1 MILEDQKR
9 INEYDY
15 KKMLDDFELEAR
27 HNKILR
33 GIRDKWR
40 SISSIHNEKVEE
52 MKVKTEKMYKKRD
65 KEFKKKL
72 LRKEE
77 VIKRQK
83 EMRQKLLCE
92 EKKRREEITKK
103 KVDDVQKNLKDFK
116 RMEEQKRLIVA
127 KEIFGKSKFDYFN
140 NINYYSEEN

>member
-1 MILEDQKR
+1 MLQDQKR
-9 INEYDY
+9 INDYDY

-40 SISSIHNEKVEE
+40 SISALHDEKVEE
-52 MKVKTEKMYKKRD
+52 MKVKMEKMYRKKD

-77 VIKRQK
+77 IIKNQLELRKQ
-83 EMRQKLLCE
+83 LLSE

-103 KVDDVQKNLKDFK
+103 KVDDVQKNLNDYKN
-116 RMEEQKRLIVA
+116 MEEQKRLIVE
-127 KEIFGKSKFDYFN
+127 KEIFGKSKK
-140 NINYYSEEN
+140 

>member
-1 MILEDQKR
+1 MLQDQKR
-9 INEYDY
+9 INDYDY

-40 SISSIHNEKVEE
+40 SISAMHDEKVEE
-52 MKVKTEKMYKKRD
+52 MKVKTEKMYKKKD

-77 VIKRQK
+77 IIKKQLELRKQ
-83 EMRQKLLCE
+83 LLSE

-103 KVDDVQKNLKDFK
+103 KVDDVQKNLNDYKN
-116 RMEEQKRLIVA
+116 MEEQKRLIVE
-127 KEIFGKSKFDYFN
+127 KEIFGKSKN
-140 NINYYSEEN
+140 NII

>member
-9 INEYDY
+9 VNDYDY

-40 SISSIHNEKVEE
+40 SISAIHNEKVEE
-52 MKVKTEKMYKKRD
+52 MKVKTEKMYKKKD

-72 LRKEE
+72 LKKEE
-77 VIKRQK
+77 VIKRQL
-83 EMRQKLLCE
+83 EMRNKLLSE

-103 KVDDVQKNLKDFK
+103 KVDDVQKNLRDFK
-116 RMEEQKRLIVA
+116 NMEEQKRLIVE
-127 KEIFGKSKFDYFN
+127 KEIFGKSKIILFN
-140 NINYYSEEN
+140 NIKIV